1 MCLYSKKHIC
11 TFKLPTFLCK
21 LNYILLI
28 ETNDNT
34 NTMSAVVVA
43 VVVVVVV
50 ELLMK
55 QDN

>member
-43 VVVVVVV
+43 VVVVV
-50 ELLMK
+50 EILMK
-55 QDN
+55 QEN